1 MTAIDWSHIQ
11 GGGGEGVLRGVLTSL
26 LKDLTRN
33 YYKIRKIVLLILF

>member
-11 GGGGEGVLRGVLTSL
+11 GGGEGVLRGVLTSL